1 MDKTQGKLQNS
12 ASSLGGDIH
21 VIDTNSAPLT
31 NQGRRAFFKGLGK
44 LSAGASFISLVGGTK
59 MFAALSPGAS
69 MDTANQIFQ
78 AAVIAEDLATTFYYN
93 GLVGP
98 VIMDPALA
106 GPGGSATSGTGNVA
120 NVDYLRAA
128 LNQEIEHANLLRTV
142 GNFGPNHSIDPVQT
156 FYFPSSVFSN
166 IKTFIATLSA
176 LENAFIGAY
185 LNAIREF
192 ASLASR
198 SGEREVADGPFGG
211 PYSAAQ
217 LEWFAEVAASIMGVE
232 CEHRVLGPV
241 ILNADQPNNLYFEST
256 DGLTSVYH
264 GNASAVAALTPFLSQ
279 KPGTTG
285 YSLATAV
292 NGAMSVGLPSTG
304 SYPAY

>member
-1 MDKTQGKLQNS
+1 MNLIQDS
-12 ASSLGGDIH
+12 
-21 VIDTNSAPLT
+21 
-31 NQGRRAFFKGLGK
+31 GRRAFLKGFGQLGV
-44 LSAGASFISLVGGTK
+44 GASFVGLLGGTK
-59 MFAALSPGAS
+59 VMAALSSGAA

-93 GLVGP
+93 GLVGT

-106 GPGGSATSGTGNVA
+106 GPGGTATSGTGNVP

-128 LNQEIEHANLLRTV
+128 LNQEIQHANLLRAV
-142 GNFGPNHSIDPVQT
+142 GNFGSSSNADPVQT
-156 FYFPSSVFSN
+156 FYFSPATFSN
-166 IKTFIATLSA
+166 LNTFISTLSA

-192 ASLASR
+192 ASLAAR
-198 SGEREVADGPFGG
+198 AAQSGNGTDGPFGG

-241 ILNADQPNNLYFEST
+241 ILNANQPNNLYFEST

-264 GNASAVAALTPFLSQ
+264 GSASAVAALTPFLSMQ
-279 KPGTTG
+279 SGTAG

-292 NGAMSVGLPSTG
+292 SGAASVGLNSTG